1 MTAPPGAYWRAQRL
15 AEVGHYEQAERIA
28 REGLAE
34 APTDGWLLT
43 LLASVLRLRQ
53 EYAAALRTA
62 DAAVAAAPLLAD
74 AHLERAETLICLLR
88 SKDAVDAAAE
98 AVRLDPQ
105 AASGH
110 FVLARALAAARHY
123 DRARAAAAHGRTL
136 APDSVEGLL
145 TMADVERD
153 TGHRESALAA
163 ARAALAIDP
172 GNAYGRWLLAMLDA
186 ERLRVRRSMRAL
198 RDVARDNPARA
209 DVVSMTWPIRGVLS
223 GLRRGLAA
231 SAALVCVLLLVAHW
245 WWEPAGLF
253 ARIVSAVLAAVMA
266 GFAARV
272 LVPAGRLPWRCLALL
287 PPLMRRADRAGLAL
301 TAVGV
306 VLLGLFAGL
315 PWWPLPVVA
324 LAVTP
329 VLWLLGLAEVLGAG
343 LDDPGSRQALSDW
356 TDDLREWW
364 RTTKRTLREAGNDQP
379 SNDPR
384 GNDKPRND
392 QGWNGPVDR

>member
-1 MTAPPGAYWRAQRL
+1 MTSPPSAYWRAQRL
-15 AEVGHYEQAERIA
+15 AEVGHYAEAERIA

-34 APTDGWLLT
+34 APADGWLLT
-43 LLASVLRLRQ
+43 LLASVLRLKRD
-53 EYAAALRTA
+53 YAAALRGA
-62 DAAVAAAPLLAD
+62 DAAVAAAPLLSD
-74 AHLERAETLICLLR
+74 AHLERAENLIVLVR

-110 FVLARALAAARHY
+110 FVLARALAAARDF

-136 APDSVEGLL
+136 APRSVEGLL
-145 TMADVERD
+145 TVADVERD
-153 TGHRESALAA
+153 AGHREPALAA

-172 GNAYGRWLLAMLDA
+172 GNAYGRWLIAMLDA

-198 RDVARDNPARA
+198 REVARDNPARA

-223 GLRRGLAA
+223 GLRRGLAV
-231 SAALVCVLLLVAHW
+231 SAGLICVLLLMAHW
-245 WWEPAGLF
+245 WWGPAGFF
-253 ARIVSAVLAAVMA
+253 ARIVAAVLAAVMA

-272 LVPAGRLPWRCLALL
+272 LIPAGRLPWRCLGLL
-287 PPLMRRADRAGLAL
+287 PPLMRRADVAGLAL
-301 TAVGV
+301 TALGV
-306 VLLGLFAGL
+306 ALLALFAAV

-329 VLWLLGLAEVLGAG
+329 LLWLLGLTELLGAG

-356 TDDLREWW
+356 TDELRDWW
-364 RTTKRTLREAGNDQP
+364 RTTKRDLRDAWKDDEAGP
-379 SNDPR
+379 E
-384 GNDKPRND
+384 
-392 QGWNGPVDR
+392 NGPAPR